1 MKRAFVLGA
10 MFAVAFSMSGCKGKL
25 KKADLEEKLG
35 AEYEKQNGVKPTSV
49 TCPEDVPKKK
59 DATTSCSAAMPDGST
74 RTLTVTMTD
83 DKGSYH
89 VDVGGAP
96 EAAPP
101 PPQAEPENLI
111 IPNSQV
117 VITAPPGWKR
127 DKDGDWGILS
137 SPDKKAMLAFVAFSK
152 PNESTARIGQISRV
166 LRASTIKWGS
176 PKRGVVGP
184 DQLPAQVAGGSCLF
198 NGKDSSIE
206 YATINP
212 GGATQI
218 LVVYATNNDV
228 SPAVKEQAMAT
239 FRSIRRK
246 R

>member
-10 MFAVAFSMSGCKGKL
+10 MFAVAFSMSGCKGKV
-25 KKADLEEKLG
+25 KKADLETKLMGELEK
-35 AEYEKQNGVKPTSV
+35 EVGVKPTSV
-49 TCPEDVPKKK
+49 SCPEDVPKKK
-59 DATTSCSAAMPDGST
+59 DATTTCNALMPDGNT
-74 RTLTVTMTD
+74 RVVNVTMSGNAD
-83 DKGSYH
+83 
-89 VDVGGAP
+89 GGFKWESPAVEAP
-96 EAAPP
+96 PP
-101 PPQAEPENLI
+101 PPQAEPETLL

-127 DKDGDWGILS
+127 DKDGDWGLLT
-137 SPDKKAMLAFVAFSK
+137 SPDKKAVLAFVTFSR

-166 LRASTIKWGS
+166 LRASTINWGS

-198 NGKDSSIE
+198 NGKESSIE

-228 SPAVKEQAMAT
+228 PAATKAQAMET